1 MKPNTPNT
9 NWLPSPD
16 EWDFRSVAQR
26 ECRFACLWEYMRSVP
41 QIVSGITGWAA
52 GKALAPMSVLQ
63 IIVNGIDSPAL
74 LKKSWMEIYRNI
86 SHVMFS
92 PDDFKYP
99 SMFINELAE
108 SANPVS
114 KFLWRQFSNATR
126 RGLHTHECGVD
137 NTEYA
142 RTALVERLNTVLN
155 GSSIYHERRFADV
168 KLAEETRRRAQQESG
183 GEDLIRL
190 NRMLLEEA
198 FPRDIR
204 RNFQLLLRD
213 VMDWDYWLASPIR
226 IRSLASLK
234 QKLLDRISAGRDPA
248 VFVGLLRDSDYVVTV
263 NFLRAGTERITSA
276 LESWARKEAKKFP
289 RAPQAR
295 AAEPP
300 YDCLKWLAANR
311 LEEARQRAG
320 VGFDDVKDA
329 LKKHR
334 SKNPAPNSFP
344 TLPIYASHGAWS
356 KAKGDAKRLLDL
368 LESNPK
374 AFEKK
379 LLF

>member
-16 EWDFRSVAQR
+16 EWDFPSVAQQ

-41 QIVSGITGWAA
+41 KIVFGVTGWAA
-52 GKALAPMSVLQ
+52 GKAFAPMSVLQ
-63 IIVNGIDSPAL
+63 FIVNGIDSPAL
-74 LKKSWMEIYRNI
+74 LKNSWMEIYRNS

-92 PDDFKYP
+92 PDDFKDP
-99 SMFINELAE
+99 SMFINELAQ

-114 KFLWRQFSNATR
+114 KFLWRQFPNATR
-126 RGLHTHECGVD
+126 RGLQTHECSVD

-155 GSSIYHERRFADV
+155 GSSIYHERRFAGV
-168 KLAEETRRRAQQESG
+168 KLAEDTRRLAQQESG

-213 VMDWDYWLASPIR
+213 VMALDQWIASPIR
-226 IRSLASLK
+226 IRSMASLK

-248 VFVGLLRDSDYVVTV
+248 VFVGLLRDSDYVLTV
-263 NFLRAGTERITSA
+263 NFLRAGTERIVPA
-276 LESWARKEAKKFP
+276 LGSWARDEAKKLP
-289 RAPQAR
+289 RAPRAK

-300 YDCLKWLAANR
+300 YDCLKWLATYR
-311 LEEARQRAG
+311 LEEARRRAG
-320 VGFDDVKDA
+320 VGFKDVQPA
-329 LKKHR
+329 LQKYLNANR
-334 SKNPAPNSFP
+334 LENSAE
-344 TLPIYASHGAWS
+344 TLPIYASRRSWIR
-356 KAKGDAKRLLDL
+356 AKGAAKRLIEL

-374 AFEKK
+374 AFEKN